1 MGTMVL
7 ALRMSQG
14 ASGKNFAPLLQ
25 GSDAGDIKESIGGS
39 QPGHLCFVSRASP
52 KEGREG
58 SASASPKDSI
68 LQVGA
73 LRKDGVVVH
82 IKTQWLMGTLS
93 QGLS

>member
-14 ASGKNFAPLLQ
+14 ASGKNFAPPLQ

-39 QPGHLCFVSRASP
+39 QPGHLFVLRVSP
-52 KEGREG
+52 KEGRER
-58 SASASPKDSI
+58 SASASPKDSM
-68 LQVGA
+68 LRVGA
-73 LRKDGVVVH
+73 LRKDGVVVR